1 MTALVAHNLIAWEI
15 RKSNVGTKCK
25 QKEQSRQPLLLSAY
39 YIFVGFHIWFV
50 CIVFQVFFP
59 KFKKSDIFLF
69 VSIVMVILNSSMNF
83 FIYLI
88 CNKHFRQSLKMIL
101 RLKRTEVNP
110 EA

>member
-1 MTALVAHNLIAWEI
+1 MRIKRAIKTTAFV
-15 RKSNVGTKCK
+15 VGIF
-25 QKEQSRQPLLLSAY
+25 
-39 YIFVGFHIWFV
+39 YICWVPYLV

-88 CNKHFRQSLKMIL
+88 CNKDFRQSLKMIL
-101 RLKRTEVNP
+101 RLKRPEVNP